1 MDISMGFVQVR
12 LKKRYK
18 QGDNPHKL
26 GSGRRMMYN
35 INIYIII
42 YIYMMIIYIYIYIY
56 THDIYRW
63 NCALK

>member
-26 GSGRRMMYN
+26 GSGRRMMYD
-35 INIYIII
+35 IYIYNII
-42 YIYMMIIYIYIYIY
+42 YIYDIIYIYIHMIFIGG
-56 THDIYRW
+56 T
-63 NCALK
+63 AP

>member
-26 GSGRRMMYN
+26 GSGRRMMYKKY
-35 INIYIII
+35 IYIII
-42 YIYMMIIYIYIYIY
+42 YIYIYDIIYIY